1 MKTLMCT
8 SLFLAAAGAACA
20 VPADGDGDADGG
32 GSGSGSGSGSG
43 DGGGGDS
50 VTCGARLIAGSTT
63 FNRETDPTQWNA
75 AGHPAKAEPPMRLFN
90 LAGRGSQ
97 LLVSTD
103 ASVWLMDAAAAA
115 PSFKRVFGDDTTT
128 PAQYQPTGACSA
140 GRVMAG
146 DGLAWLP
153 DGRAVIGDAWGNG
166 VIEMSDPT
174 SASCQVRPIAG
185 TQVAIDTGDLM
196 SGQIYEAGDVT
207 GPGAQARFRR
217 PDDATG
223 DAQGNVY
230 VYDDSNMSVKKIASD
245 AARTVTKLAD
255 LPAEMN
261 TINSMTAMGGKLY
274 VGGGMSGGDKIVEI
288 DTATG
293 AQRTVVSGAAFPGAA
308 GRTGV
313 PIAMTNDGTNLYVYL
328 WMGYVY
334 RVTPSGAVTFI
345 AGKGAPSTSTEV
357 RELNTAGTIAGSTL
371 PLAFTGMVHGAN
383 LYWNAGHLYVPAQ
396 YNYAD
401 ALWDITCE

>member
-1 MKTLMCT
+1 MKTFWFTTL
-8 SLFLAAAGAACA
+8 LLAGAAGGCTQL
-20 VPADGDGDADGG
+20 PGEGDDDGG
-32 GSGSGSGSGSG
+32 GEPKVCS
-43 DGGGGDS
+43 
-50 VTCGARLIAGSTT
+50 ARLFAGSTT
-63 FNRETDPTQWNA
+63 FNRETDPAQWNA
-75 AGHPAKAEPPMRLFN
+75 SGHGAKAEPPMRLFN
-90 LAGRGSQ
+90 LAGKGSQ

-103 ASVWLMDAAAAA
+103 ASVWHIDTAAAA
-115 PSFKRVFGDDTTT
+115 PSFRRVFGDDLLN
-128 PAQYQPTGACSA
+128 PAQYQPHGACST

-166 VIEMSDPT
+166 VIELSDPT

-196 SGQIYEAGDVT
+196 SGQIYQEGDVV

-230 VYDDSNMSVKKIASD
+230 VYDDSNMAVKKIAND
-245 AARTVTKLAD
+245 AAHTVSKLAD
-255 LPAEMN
+255 LPDQMN
-261 TINSMTAMGGKLY
+261 TINSMTAIGDKLY
-274 VGGGMSGGDKIVEI
+274 VAGGMSGGDKIVEI
-288 DTATG
+288 NTGTG
-293 AQRTVVSGAAFPGAA
+293 AQRTVVSGAAFPEAA

-313 PIAMTNDGTNLYVYL
+313 PIAMTSDGTNLFVYL
-328 WMGYVY
+328 WAGYVY
-334 RVTPSGAVTFI
+334 QVTPSGTVTLL
-345 AGKGAPSTSTEV
+345 AGKGPPSTGSEA
-357 RELNTAGTIAGSTL
+357 RELNVDSPIDGDML

-383 LYWNAGHLYVPAQ
+383 LYWNQGHLYVPAQ